1 MTGGVV
7 SGGGRRRG
15 GGTTSAFLHPDASA
29 RPDPRTNLPSTCAII
44 EGGITHLPP
53 PLPLLEL
60 RICAF
65 SKIGKIREKLIVSYR
80 LSLGSPPLYVYISLS
95 LLDRFISIPF
105 SEFSLFRAWPYFRS
119 LSFRSPFLLFNLSLS
134 LSRVHIHEPCHPS
147 IHPSLLPSTLA
158 PFRSLL
164 LRLSFVRRITAI
176 ENR

>member
-1 MTGGVV
+1 MCDYR
-7 SGGGRRRG
+7 GRDHTPPSSRIANLCVFEDWKNTRE
-15 GGTTSAFLHPDASA
+15 TYRFL
-29 RPDPRTNLPSTCAII
+29 ST
-44 EGGITHLPP
+44 L
-53 PLPLLEL
+53 
-60 RICAF
+60 
-65 SKIGKIREKLIVSYR
+65 IG
-80 LSLGSPPLYVYISLS
+80 LSSFVCIYLFLSLS